1 MAKNKLI
8 NKMTPQ
14 NLKVIKDWWIQLY
27 SFFNWNGKKKSKS
40 KIRRK
45 NNELGKIII
54 NSYYRPVANF
64 FDMKKA
70 STNQQEKKMHKD
82 TPQWRKYKL
91 PPYIWSTPIRRHR
104 MSGVSPAMLPAI
116 DDYCLNP
123 LIGEGLQ
130 NSNNLSCL

>member
-1 MAKNKLI
+1 MA
-8 NKMTPQ
+8 
-14 NLKVIKDWWIQLY
+14 
-27 SFFNWNGKKKSKS
+27 KKKSKS

-82 TPQWRKYKL
+82 TPQ
-91 PPYIWSTPIRRHR
+91 
-104 MSGVSPAMLPAI
+104 
-116 DDYCLNP
+116 
-123 LIGEGLQ
+123 
-130 NSNNLSCL
+130 